1 MIRLIVL
8 CAFAFVVVAGSRMD
22 VMAKERLLKLGPLPA
37 PPPDP
42 TNRWS
47 DDPKAAEFGR
57 WLFHEPRLSRNGE
70 VSCASCHQPEL
81 GFADGRSLAKGL
93 GTGIRHTQS
102 LLNAAHQRWLTWDG
116 RADSLWSQALHPFES
131 PLEMGLSR
139 RELIERIRAIEP
151 LRTQYESLFGA
162 LPAAEDATGIDT
174 AFGRIGKALAAFER
188 RLVTGPAPF
197 DRWLQ
202 TVREGSEAPI
212 DGFGADAI
220 RGAQLFVGKAGCVRC
235 HAGPLL
241 SDGEFH
247 LIGVPSKD
255 GGLPTDRGRL
265 DGVERLRKDPYNAAG
280 PHSDDPDGPR
290 ARWTAATQPD
300 PETWG
305 RFRTPSLRSAAASPP
320 FMHQGQLATLEEVVR
335 FYDTL
340 EGATSLDH
348 HSERVLEPLGL
359 TDRERADLVAFLIGV
374 RGAIPDKAVW
384 TDPWPDRPGE
394 LGQKPGVGTSPGAKS
409 GPS

>member
-1 MIRLIVL
+1 MIRSIVI
-8 CAFAFVVVAGSRMD
+8 CAFVLALATAPDMD
-22 VMAKERLLKLGPLPA
+22 AVTKERLLKLGPLPA
-37 PPPDP
+37 PPTDP

-47 DDPKAAEFGR
+47 DDPKAAELGR

-70 VSCASCHQPEL
+70 VSCATCHQPEL

-93 GTGIRHTQS
+93 GTGARHTQS

-139 RELIERIRAIEP
+139 GEVIERVRAIEQ
-151 LRTQYESLFGA
+151 LRTRYESVFGA
-162 LPAAEDATGIDT
+162 LPAAEDTKGVQI
-174 AFGRIGKALAAFER
+174 AFGRVGKAIAAFER

-197 DRWLQ
+197 DRWLEA
-202 TVREGSEAPI
+202 VRAGRDAPI

-220 RGAQLFVGKAGCVRC
+220 RGARLFVGKADCVRC

-265 DGVERLRKDPYNAAG
+265 DGVDRLRKDPYNAAG
-280 PHSDDPDGPR
+280 PHSDDPNGVR

-320 FMHQGQLATLEEVVR
+320 FMHQGQLASLEDVVR

-359 TDRERADLVAFLIGV
+359 TEQERSDLVAFLKGV
-374 RGAIPDKAVW
+374 HGAAPDRTVW
-384 TDPWPDRPGE
+384 NDPWPDRPSE
-394 LGQKPGVGTSPGAKS
+394 SVQKTGVGASPQAIP
-409 GPS
+409 GP